1 MCVIR
6 NNKTDSRATSSFNDW
21 RALEYIT
28 ETLHLCVWFLL
39 LLLLLF
45 FVFSS
50 SNYIYIY
57 TSISIILK
65 RGAKKIIIFL
75 PYLQR
80 YIYIQ
85 YICTYNRTY
94 IKQRTCFC
102 PISRHYIFCSR
113 YFGFWLICVSYT
125 YIHFV

>member
-39 LLLLLF
+39 LLLLLL
-45 FVFSS
+45 FVFS

-85 YICTYNRTY
+85 YIYVHT
-94 IKQRTCFC
+94 IEH
-102 PISRHYIFCSR
+102 ISNNERVFVQYHDII
-113 YFGFWLICVSYT
+113 YFVADTSVFD
-125 YIHFV
+125 

>member
-6 NNKTDSRATSSFNDW
+6 NSKTDSRATSSFNDW

-39 LLLLLF
+39 LL
-45 FVFSS
+45 VVI
-50 SNYIYIY
+50 IYIY

-85 YICTYNRTY
+85 YIYVHT
-94 IKQRTCFC
+94 IEH
-102 PISRHYIFCSR
+102 ISNNERVFVQYHDII
-113 YFGFWLICVSYT
+113 YFVADTSVFD
-125 YIHFV
+125 